1 MATQKQDPQMAADAI
16 NRIASNQLGV
26 PTQQAQTQQ
35 PAPPATQQQP
45 PKQQQKDSAT
55 EQAAS
60 KGSPDTEGD
69 KMVAEAVVYE
79 IDFGDM
85 DKEGNKKK
93 RELTPNQIKSTFE
106 RYSALNHKNAV
117 YKPITDVID
126 QYMRANPGIA
136 PKQIA
141 EQLINISK
149 AGEKNAT
156 MGNVHGDKQGVYEK
170 DKAIKSGDM
179 DATLKKWEE
188 DNAVTLP
195 PGFREMIDASSKGQ
209 GGMMAM
215 QQEMSGLK
223 NMLRQVLSQS
233 AGMADAAKAGFQT
246 GENAQIS
253 AAKQT
258 IANNLDR
265 VQQALGLAD
274 GDAQEFQMFAAERGY
289 TMEDFTDPQ
298 LTIKVMTDYKN
309 NKDSPEMARLR
320 EIMGKR
326 QAFTGSV
333 GQTANADTGAN
344 ASGQNAPSTFDRF
357 TSNVMNQKGIV

>member
-35 PAPPATQQQP
+35 PAPPASQP
-45 PKQQQKDSAT
+45 QAPKAPPKDSAA

-69 KMVAEAVVYE
+69 KMSAEAIIYE

-126 QYMRANPGIA
+126 QYMRANPGVST
-136 PKQIA
+136 KQIA
-141 EQLINISK
+141 EQLANISK
-149 AGEKNAT
+149 AGESNPT
-156 MGNVHGDKQGVYEK
+156 MGNTQGDKPGVYEK
-170 DKAIKSGDM
+170 DNALKSGDVE
-179 DATLKKWEE
+179 ASLKKWEE

-195 PGFREMIDASSKGQ
+195 PGFRDMMNMSAQ
-209 GGMMAM
+209 GNSNVGAM
-215 QQEMSGLK
+215 QQELAQVK
-223 NMLRQVLSQS
+223 NMLRQVVAQS

-289 TMEDFTDPQ
+289 TMEDFADPQ

-309 NKDSPEMARLR
+309 NKSSPEMARLR
-320 EIMGKR
+320 DIMGKR

-333 GQTANADTGAN
+333 GQTANADVGAG
-344 ASGQNAPSTFDRF
+344 ASEQSSPSTFDRF
-357 TSNVMNQKGIV
+357 TNNVMTQKGY

>member
-35 PAPPATQQQP
+35 PAPPASQP
-45 PKQQQKDSAT
+45 QAPKAPPKDSAA

-69 KMVAEAVVYE
+69 KMSAEAIIYE

-85 DKEGNKKK
+85 DKEGKKKK

-126 QYMRANPGIA
+126 QYMRANPGVST
-136 PKQIA
+136 KQIA
-141 EQLINISK
+141 EQLANISK
-149 AGEKNAT
+149 AGESNPT
-156 MGNVHGDKQGVYEK
+156 MGNTQGDKPGVYEK
-170 DKAIKSGDM
+170 DNALKSGDVE
-179 DATLKKWEE
+179 ASLKKWEE

-195 PGFREMIDASSKGQ
+195 PGFRDMMNMSAQ
-209 GGMMAM
+209 GNSNVGAM
-215 QQEMSGLK
+215 QQELAQVK
-223 NMLRQVLSQS
+223 NMLRQVVAQS

-289 TMEDFTDPQ
+289 TMEDFADPQ

-309 NKDSPEMARLR
+309 NKSSPEMARLR
-320 EIMGKR
+320 DIMGKR

-333 GQTANADTGAN
+333 GQTANADVGAG
-344 ASGQNAPSTFDRF
+344 ASEQSSPSTFDRF
-357 TSNVMNQKGIV
+357 TNNVMTQKGY

>member
-1 MATQKQDPQMAADAI
+1 MAIQKQDPQMAADAI
-16 NRIASNQLGV
+16 SRIASNQLGV

-35 PAPPATQQQP
+35 PAPPATQQQA
-45 PKQQQKDSAT
+45 PKPKDTAT

-79 IDFGDM
+79 IDFGET
-85 DKEGNKKK
+85 DKDGNKKK

-126 QYMRANPGIA
+126 QYMRANPGVST
-136 PKQIA
+136 KQIA
-141 EQLINISK
+141 EQLANISK
-149 AGEKNAT
+149 AGESNPT
-156 MGNVHGDKQGVYEK
+156 MGNTQGDKPGVYEK
-170 DKAIKSGDM
+170 DTALKSGDM
-179 DATLKKWEE
+179 EASLKKWEE

-195 PGFREMIDASSKGQ
+195 PGFRDMMNMSAQGNSSVS
-209 GGMMAM
+209 AM
-215 QQEMSGLK
+215 QQELAQMK
-223 NMLRQVLSQS
+223 NMLRQVVAQS

-246 GENAQIS
+246 GENAQIT

-289 TMEDFTDPQ
+289 TMEDFADPQ

-309 NKDSPEMARLR
+309 NKSSPEMARLR

-333 GQTANADTGAN
+333 GQTANAGDV
-344 ASGQNAPSTFDRF
+344 ASPQGDAPNTFDRF
-357 TSNVMNQKGIV
+357 TNQVMSKKGYS

>member
-35 PAPPATQQQP
+35 PAPPASQP
-45 PKQQQKDSAT
+45 QAPKAPPKDSAA

-69 KMVAEAVVYE
+69 KMSAEAIIYE

-126 QYMRANPGIA
+126 QYMRANPGVST
-136 PKQIA
+136 KQIA
-141 EQLINISK
+141 EQLANISK
-149 AGEKNAT
+149 AGESNPT
-156 MGNVHGDKQGVYEK
+156 MGNTQGDKPGVYEK
-170 DKAIKSGDM
+170 DTALKSGDVE
-179 DATLKKWEE
+179 ASLKKWEE

-195 PGFREMIDASSKGQ
+195 PGFRDMMNMSAQ
-209 GGMMAM
+209 GNSNVGAM
-215 QQEMSGLK
+215 QQELAQVK
-223 NMLRQVLSQS
+223 NMLRQVVAQS

-289 TMEDFTDPQ
+289 TMEDFADPQ

-309 NKDSPEMARLR
+309 NKSSPEMARLR
-320 EIMGKR
+320 DIMGKR

-333 GQTANADTGAN
+333 GQTANADVGAG
-344 ASGQNAPSTFDRF
+344 ASEQSSPSTFDRF
-357 TSNVMNQKGIV
+357 TNNVMTQKGY

>member
-1 MATQKQDPQMAADAI
+1 MATQQQDPQMAADAI

-35 PAPPATQQQP
+35 PAPPASQP
-45 PKQQQKDSAT
+45 QAPKAPPKDSAA

-69 KMVAEAVVYE
+69 KMSAEAIIYE

-126 QYMRANPGIA
+126 QYMRTNPGVST
-136 PKQIA
+136 KQIA
-141 EQLINISK
+141 EQLANISK
-149 AGEKNAT
+149 AGESNPT
-156 MGNVHGDKQGVYEK
+156 MGNTKGDKPGVYEK
-170 DKAIKSGDM
+170 DTALKSGDVE
-179 DATLKKWEE
+179 ASLKKWEE

-195 PGFREMIDASSKGQ
+195 PGFRDMMNMSAQ
-209 GGMMAM
+209 GNSNVGAM
-215 QQEMSGLK
+215 QQELAQVK
-223 NMLRQVLSQS
+223 NMLRQVVAQS

-289 TMEDFTDPQ
+289 TMEDFADPQ

-309 NKDSPEMARLR
+309 NKSSPEMARLR
-320 EIMGKR
+320 DIMGKR

-333 GQTANADTGAN
+333 GQTANADVGAG
-344 ASGQNAPSTFDRF
+344 ASEQSSPSTFDRF
-357 TSNVMNQKGIV
+357 TNNVMTQKGY

>member
-1 MATQKQDPQMAADAI
+1 
-16 NRIASNQLGV
+16 
-26 PTQQAQTQQ
+26 
-35 PAPPATQQQP
+35 
-45 PKQQQKDSAT
+45 
-55 EQAAS
+55 
-60 KGSPDTEGD
+60 
-69 KMVAEAVVYE
+69 
-79 IDFGDM
+79 M

-126 QYMRANPGIA
+126 QYMRTNPGVST
-136 PKQIA
+136 KQIA
-141 EQLINISK
+141 EQLANISK
-149 AGEKNAT
+149 AGESNPT
-156 MGNVHGDKQGVYEK
+156 MGNTKGDKPGVYEK
-170 DKAIKSGDM
+170 DTALKSGDVE
-179 DATLKKWEE
+179 ASLKKWEE

-195 PGFREMIDASSKGQ
+195 PGFRDMMNMSAQ
-209 GGMMAM
+209 GNSNVGAM
-215 QQEMSGLK
+215 QQELAQVK
-223 NMLRQVLSQS
+223 NMLRQVVAQS
-233 AGMADAAKAGFQT
+233 AGMADAAKAGFQS

-289 TMEDFTDPQ
+289 TMEDFADPQ

-309 NKDSPEMARLR
+309 NKSSPEMARLR
-320 EIMGKR
+320 DIMGKR

-333 GQTANADTGAN
+333 GQTANADVGAG
-344 ASGQNAPSTFDRF
+344 ASEQSSPSTFDRF
-357 TSNVMNQKGIV
+357 TNNVMTQKGY

>member
-35 PAPPATQQQP
+35 PAPPASQP
-45 PKQQQKDSAT
+45 QAPKAPPKDSAA

-69 KMVAEAVVYE
+69 KMSAEAIIYE

-126 QYMRANPGIA
+126 QYMRANPGVST
-136 PKQIA
+136 KQIA
-141 EQLINISK
+141 EQLANISK
-149 AGEKNAT
+149 AGESNPT
-156 MGNVHGDKQGVYEK
+156 MGNTQGDKPGVYEK
-170 DKAIKSGDM
+170 DTALKSGDVE
-179 DATLKKWEE
+179 ASLKKWEE

-195 PGFREMIDASSKGQ
+195 PGFRDMMNMSAQ
-209 GGMMAM
+209 GNSNVGAM
-215 QQEMSGLK
+215 QQELAQVK
-223 NMLRQVLSQS
+223 NMLRQVVAQS

-289 TMEDFTDPQ
+289 TMEDFADPQ

-309 NKDSPEMARLR
+309 NKSSPEMARLR
-320 EIMGKR
+320 DIMGKR

-333 GQTANADTGAN
+333 GQTANADVLSLIHISEPTDMRR
-344 ASGQNAPSTFDRF
+344 SRMPS
-357 TSNVMNQKGIV
+357 SA

>member
-1 MATQKQDPQMAADAI
+1 MATQQQDPQMAADAI

-35 PAPPATQQQP
+35 PAPPASQP
-45 PKQQQKDSAT
+45 QAPKAPPKDSAA

-69 KMVAEAVVYE
+69 KMSAEAIIYE

-126 QYMRANPGIA
+126 QYMRTNPGVST
-136 PKQIA
+136 KQIA
-141 EQLINISK
+141 EQLANISK
-149 AGEKNAT
+149 AGESNPT
-156 MGNVHGDKQGVYEK
+156 MGNTKGDKPGVYEK
-170 DKAIKSGDM
+170 DTALKSGDVE
-179 DATLKKWEE
+179 ASLKKWEE

-195 PGFREMIDASSKGQ
+195 PGFRDMMNMSAQ
-209 GGMMAM
+209 GNSNVGAM
-215 QQEMSGLK
+215 QQELAQVK
-223 NMLRQVLSQS
+223 NMLRQVVAQS
-233 AGMADAAKAGFQT
+233 AGMADAAKAGFQS

-289 TMEDFTDPQ
+289 TMEDFADPQ

-309 NKDSPEMARLR
+309 NKSSPEMARLR
-320 EIMGKR
+320 DIMGKR

-333 GQTANADTGAN
+333 GQTANADVGAG
-344 ASGQNAPSTFDRF
+344 ASEQSSPSTFDRF
-357 TSNVMNQKGIV
+357 TNNVMTQKGY